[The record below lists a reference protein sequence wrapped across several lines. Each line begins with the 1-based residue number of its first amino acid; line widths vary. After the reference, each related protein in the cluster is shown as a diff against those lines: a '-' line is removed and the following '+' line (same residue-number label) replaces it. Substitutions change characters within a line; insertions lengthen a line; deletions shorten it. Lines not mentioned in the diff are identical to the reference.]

1 MESEQ
6 FGKIKGNSGGEGM
19 KKRTLSILVAA
30 VMTIGMLAGC
40 GSNHTNTTGTTDTG
54 GTETKTDAVA
64 DGQADAVTEAQTGT
78 QPEDQEAAAAEPVT
92 LNVAY
97 MPNYGSLWSIEN
109 AIAQGYLEE
118 EGITVKLTEFQ
129 DGPTIIAAMESGSI
143 DVGYIGQGAHKL
155 AINGQASVFALSH
168 ISNGDA
174 LIAGAGITSVEQL
187 AGKKV
192 AYSSGSSSE
201 DILKNSLTR
210 AGMTMEDIEAVDMDA
225 SAIVTAMLSG
235 GVDACAT
242 WSPNS
247 LKILE
252 EMPDATKL
260 TDNLT
265 FSDTTVSLASWIA
278 MPDYAQENREVLVRF
293 TRALFKAMDYA
304 ANEHQEET
312 AGLVAAQVAQDQK
325 TVYEQRGDAQWLTG
339 KEVAQGAA
347 DGTVEGYYELQ
358 KKNFIASGEVQGDPA
373 VADYVMLDVMAEAG
387 SY

>member
-1 MESEQ
+1 
-6 FGKIKGNSGGEGM
+6 M
-19 KKRTLSILVAA
+19 KKKVLSLLMAA
-30 VMTIGMLAGC
+30 VMAAGMLAGC
-40 GSNHTNTTGTTDTG
+40 GAKDDAAANNATEKNTEVSTEASSEGT
-54 GTETKTDAVA
+54 
-64 DGQADAVTEAQTGT
+64 ADAQK
-78 QPEDQEAAAAEPVT
+78 PAADPVA

-109 AIAQGYLEE
+109 AIEQGYFEE
-118 EGITVKLTEFQ
+118 ENITVNLVEFQ

-155 AINGQASVFALSH
+155 CINGQATIFALSH

-174 LIAGAGITSVEQL
+174 LIAGPGIKSVEEL

-201 DILKNSLTR
+201 DILVKSLEK
-210 AGMTMEDIEAVDMDA
+210 AGMTLDDIEAVDMDP
-225 SAIVTAMLSG
+225 SAIVTAMLSN

-252 EMPDATKL
+252 ELDGATKL
-260 TDNLT
+260 TDNMT
-265 FSDTTVSLASWIA
+265 FADQTVSLASWIS
-278 MPDYAQENREVLVRF
+278 MPKYAQENRDVLVRF

-304 ANEHQEET
+304 ATEHQEET
-312 AGLVAAQVAQDQK
+312 AKLVAAQTATDEAS
-325 TVYEQRGDAQWLTG
+325 VYEQRGDAEWLTG
-339 KEVAQGAA
+339 KVVAAGAE

-358 KKNFIASGEVQGDPA
+358 KKAFIDAGAVEGNPA
-373 VADYVMLDVMAEAG
+373 VSDYVLLDVMIEAG
-387 SY
+387 QY